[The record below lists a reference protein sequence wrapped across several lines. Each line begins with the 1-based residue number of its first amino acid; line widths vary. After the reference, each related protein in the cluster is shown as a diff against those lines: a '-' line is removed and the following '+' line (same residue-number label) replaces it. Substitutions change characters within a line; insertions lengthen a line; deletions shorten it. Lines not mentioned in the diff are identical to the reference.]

1 MLKKRTKRTKGFSN
15 RRNIRKNDLKLK
27 NTFMVQKNWLMIN
40 LKKKKQKKERLYHH
54 NLFTKYKY
62 TIG

>member
-1 MLKKRTKRTKGFSN
+1 MLKKGTKRTKGFSN